1 MYGGRIFDMFEKF
14 FASRKSVFLVLGG
27 VIVLALL
34 SWRVIAVVQ
43 ALSKTAEEPVLKI
56 RYCGAEPEELCVLS
70 FGRDAE
76 EKFVVNLFVPEGDF
90 PQFYVKIERAAGE
103 GVYECVRNEEVQTS
117 VYCLGDMVGLL
128 EKMEVNLYSLEDDH
142 LFAAGSF
149 TLEAVLVFSQS
160 LGGGG
165 AEESGTPT
173 PAAAFTLKEEAPST
187 NDEASSTGAIEAATG
202 LSTPTVTPPPSYPN
216 PSYP

>member
-1 MYGGRIFDMFEKF
+1 MFEKF

-70 FGRDAE
+70 FGRDMDD
-76 EKFVVNLFVPEGDF
+76 KFVVNLFVPEGDF

-128 EKMEVNLYSLEDDH
+128 EKMEVNLYSLGDDH
-142 LFAAGSF
+142 LFAAGNF

-160 LGGGG
+160 LAGGG

-173 PAAAFTLKEEAPST
+173 PAALAADQAL
-187 NDEASSTGAIEAATG
+187 STGSLEKAAP
-202 LSTPTVTPPPSYPN
+202 TPTLLPSPSYPN